1 MGAVTLVRN
10 WLFRLVF
17 YSGSVPIVLIVPI
30 VALFGQR
37 AMIPYSH
44 GWSRFHRWA
53 AATFLGVR
61 TRFEGT
67 LPAGPVLYAAKH
79 EAMYETVE
87 LSFLLHGPAV
97 VLKQELSRIPF
108 WGFATKVYGAIP
120 VDRDASAAALRRM
133 VKAAGV
139 AKAAGRSV
147 IVYPEGTR
155 VPHGERP
162 PLRAGFAGLY
172 RALGYPVVPIATDS
186 GRFVPRHG
194 LTRPGVVTIRVGEPI
209 PAGLPRREVEARV
222 HAAINMLNAPGG
234 G

>member
-1 MGAVTLVRN
+1 MRRLRD

-17 YSGSVPIVLIVPI
+17 YAGSVPIVLIVPV

-37 AMIPYSH
+37 AMIPYAH

-61 TRFEGT
+61 TRFEGE

-79 EAMYETVE
+79 EAMYETIE

-155 VPHGERP
+155 VPHGEAP

-172 RALGYPVVPIATDS
+172 RALGYPVVPIAVDS
-186 GRFVPRHG
+186 GRFVPRRG
-194 LTRPGVVTIRVGEPI
+194 LARAGMVTIRLGAPI
-209 PAGLPRREVEARV
+209 PPGLPRREVEARV
-222 HAAINMLNAPGG
+222 HAAINALNASGNA
-234 G
+234 